1 MDERI
6 NAEIELLR
14 QEFRSEGLQ
23 ELIREI
29 GERAAYFPVLDYLVV
44 DDKGNRLAGNLPYMP
59 SASGWTDIETE
70 PRAPNPDA
78 ERSFHVRSV
87 YLADGIRL
95 AVGDD
100 LEPLEAIERAFLEA
114 LGIALLAFLVL
125 SLTG

>member
-1 MDERI
+1 MGVS
-6 NAEIELLR
+6 LR
-14 QEFRSEGLQ
+14 PQNEDRGDAYQSASSQDRPGSRPGSDSHNSGVWFCPSGIFLGLCA
-23 ELIREI
+23 R
-29 GERAAYFPVLDYLVV
+29 RASGSPS
-44 DDKGNRLAGNLPYMP
+44 LAGNLPYMP

-100 LEPLEAIERAFLEA
+100 L
-114 LGIALLAFLVL
+114 
-125 SLTG
+125 